1 METSK
6 NFLDPTHINLDDF
19 KSRPIL
25 MVRKKKSTDSLDTV
39 VTVASHKSGNSLI
52 EGSNI
57 KLRMENKKDAN
68 LRFVMEEESEP
79 DSLAIRKAEVK
90 DFDMKTFQNE
100 INHAEVIHKNIEFRS
115 KLE

>member
-1 METSK
+1 
-6 NFLDPTHINLDDF
+6 
-19 KSRPIL
+19 
-25 MVRKKKSTDSLDTV
+25 
-39 VTVASHKSGNSLI
+39 
-52 EGSNI
+52 
-57 KLRMENKKDAN
+57 MENKKDAN